1 MSYTQVDA
9 GVYHTVLLR
18 SDGCA
23 VACGSNTSGQCNIP
37 PVDEDIFYTQVSA
50 GLGHTVLLRSD
61 GRAVACGSNAHG
73 RCNIPPLDAG
83 VSYMQVSAG
92 NVHTLLLQSDGGA
105 VACGRNGSNG
115 TCNIPPLDEGVWYTQ
130 VSAGVSHSLLLL
142 CDGSAVAFG
151 DNHFRECNLPSL
163 EPGTFYLSDTDMLS
177 GRDRVLQLD
186 LISDDAIAVTCSDLA
201 GEEVVCLNA
210 GVSDLAWNN
219 PWVPS
224 ESSTGPARRTVVGVS
239 LPRKSRDHRC
249 ECIWTAQASSS
260 HIVSERTKCVPR
272 LRCSQKKSWWIL
284 FTVPVS
290 QSCIVYDMH
299 PTWQLLETGGLPM
312 VCQAGRCSCGIMSIA
327 TRNLRIVVL
336 ICRLLWLQSELV
348 KVMFHQSW
356 LELFAGDQ
364 DDPHDR
370 RGYINDK

>member
-73 RCNIPPLDAG
+73 RCNIPPLDEG

-219 PWVPS
+219 HKAI
-224 ESSTGPARRTVVGVS
+224 ARQLHECLQNLRLV
-239 LPRKSRDHRC
+239 LPDG
-249 ECIWTAQASSS
+249 
-260 HIVSERTKCVPR
+260 
-272 LRCSQKKSWWIL
+272 
-284 FTVPVS
+284 
-290 QSCIVYDMH
+290 
-299 PTWQLLETGGLPM
+299 QLLAS
-312 VCQAGRCSCGIMSIA
+312 VCRANPGITVA
-327 TRNLRIVVL
+327 NVF
-336 ICRLLWLQSELV
+336 E
-348 KVMFHQSW
+348 
-356 LELFAGDQ
+356 
-364 DDPHDR
+364 R
-370 RGYINDK
+370 RKRARHT